1 MKIFF
6 IALFSMKT
14 TKSVSNSSF
23 DRTIRDHASSSM
35 SSQLHFMMAEGRV
48 AVLDLDQNIRCF
60 LSQLSICIRI
70 WNAQKTTTTT
80 DSWWLHWGG
89 TLIGSTDYNALI
101 KSDRDNPEIFYI
113 FQKFFWAFFDLLKKN
128 LIHFTNLRMGAS
140 IYIRVWSQVISH
152 HVKCGKKFQTSNNF
166 RYH

>member
-1 MKIFF
+1 MANAFWLFSQREKSDQACFWMKIFF
-6 IALFSMKT
+6 IALFSMET

-35 SSQLHFMMAEGRV
+35 SSQLHFMMAKGRV

-89 TLIGSTDYNALI
+89 TLIGSTDYKALI

-113 FQKFFWAFFDLLKKN
+113 FQKVFWVIFRLVKEKFDSFHELKNGCKY
-128 LIHFTNLRMGAS
+128 F
-140 IYIRVWSQVISH
+140 
-152 HVKCGKKFQTSNNF
+152 
-166 RYH
+166 